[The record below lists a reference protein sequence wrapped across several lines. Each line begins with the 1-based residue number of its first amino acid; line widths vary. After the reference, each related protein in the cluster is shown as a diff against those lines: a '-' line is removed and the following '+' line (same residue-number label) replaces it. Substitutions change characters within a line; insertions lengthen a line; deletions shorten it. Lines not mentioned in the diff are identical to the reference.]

1 MYRGTWE
8 LGDYLRD
15 PLRGKANERV
25 AHQATARQDVHAVPL
40 PLLFS
45 RERTTARACPRR
57 SDPSFWALAMVCPD
71 KLSGRR
77 VPLPSSA
84 MPRRAEPDPL
94 ALAVGQRIRALREER
109 GLTQEKLAYESDVK
123 SKGHL
128 SSIEAGLVMPTIA
141 TLKVIADGLDV
152 LVADLVSGPGDGD
165 RGKILELTRGL
176 PAGVLRRLVKE
187 LSAAKPKKPKT

>member
-1 MYRGTWE
+1 
-8 LGDYLRD
+8 
-15 PLRGKANERV
+15 
-25 AHQATARQDVHAVPL
+25 
-40 PLLFS
+40 
-45 RERTTARACPRR
+45 
-57 SDPSFWALAMVCPD
+57 
-71 KLSGRR
+71 
-77 VPLPSSA
+77 

-187 LSAAKPKKPKT
+187 LSAAKPKKPKS

>member
-1 MYRGTWE
+1 
-8 LGDYLRD
+8 
-15 PLRGKANERV
+15 
-25 AHQATARQDVHAVPL
+25 
-40 PLLFS
+40 
-45 RERTTARACPRR
+45 
-57 SDPSFWALAMVCPD
+57 MVCPD